1 MLNKLCLKS
10 QFFNFEYEN
19 ITDLAKCQNVAT
31 TSSGHVAY
39 NALDTPLTTEF
50 EFYTI
55 STDSG
60 FSVRL
65 SEHPYLPGE
74 ATSFF
79 IDFCN
84 SRLFFIVDRLNQQ
97 Y

>member
-10 QFFNFEYEN
+10 QFFNFGYEN

-60 FSVRL
+60 
-65 SEHPYLPGE
+65 
-74 ATSFF
+74 
-79 IDFCN
+79 D
-84 SRLFFIVDRLNQQ
+84 
-97 Y
+97 